1 MKAGNRF
8 SRLYNVVKEAKEQIK
23 DKKYGED
30 LNGEVIKIGI
40 EFIGKTMKL
49 EVVD

>member
-1 MKAGNRF
+1 LKAGNRF

-30 LNGEVIKIGI
+30 LKGEVIK
-40 EFIGKTMKL
+40 
-49 EVVD
+49 